1 MLNELKISPSEFTP
15 EISFNA
21 QSGLMSIQ
29 GRSMP
34 EDIAGF
40 FDPIANWLKQYMENP
55 AEKTTFRIYFEY
67 YNSSTARRLTELIF
81 DMEKIR
87 QKGKEIKITWCYQ
100 KGDLIMKENG
110 EEIGSVIDLPFE
122 LEEI

>member
-1 MLNELKISPSEFTP
+1 MQHELKITPTEFTP

-21 QSGLMSIQ
+21 QSGVMSIQ

-40 FDPIANWLKQYMENP
+40 FDPIALWLKEYMENP
-55 AEKTTFRIYFEY
+55 AENTNFRIYFEY

-81 DMEKIR
+81 DLEKIR
-87 QKGKEIKITWCYQ
+87 SQGKHVKITWCY
-100 KGDLIMKENG
+100 KSGDFIMKENG

-122 LEEI
+122 LQEI